1 LIDLN
6 KTPIERITENGIKT
20 TGEDFKFDMII
31 YATGFD
37 AVTGAFDAVDF
48 KGVDGKRL
56 LDKWVDG
63 PKTYLG
69 ITVQDFPNMFM
80 V

>member
-1 LIDLN
+1 
-6 KTPIERITENGIKT
+6 
-20 TGEDFKFDMII
+20 MII

-48 KGVDGKRL
+48 QGVGGKKL

-63 PKTYLG
+63 PQTYLG

>member
-1 LIDLN
+1 
-6 KTPIERITENGIKT
+6 
-20 TGEDFKFDMII
+20 MII

-37 AVTGAFDAVDF
+37 AVTGAFDAIDF
-48 KGVDGKRL
+48 QGVGGKKL
-56 LDKWVDG
+56 FDKWVDG